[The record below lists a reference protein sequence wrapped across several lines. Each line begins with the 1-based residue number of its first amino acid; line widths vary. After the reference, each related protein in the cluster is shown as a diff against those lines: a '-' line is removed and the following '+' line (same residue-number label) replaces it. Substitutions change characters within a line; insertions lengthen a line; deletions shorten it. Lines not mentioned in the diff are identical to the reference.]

1 LNATSYNQA
10 VRATRVVAYQ
20 IERQFEDLRR
30 TNRNEPAGTDEVS
43 IAPILGLFTD
53 VRLNEI
59 CKMHSE
65 GVREPKGV
73 WCFDIKADAL

>member
-1 LNATSYNQA
+1 M
-10 VRATRVVAYQ
+10 
-20 IERQFEDLRR
+20 RR